1 MRERVTEFIICVL
14 RELFGWPVI
23 KAKQN
28 VAVKFPQ
35 YIVVDMLSERSL
47 GDCEVWD
54 TDKEEI
60 HISALRE
67 ATVNVQA
74 YGNGSVELLAE
85 LWGNL
90 ERPMVVDEFFKANI
104 AVTTTGDVQ
113 DLTELMDNRAY
124 QERASIDLTVSFD
137 RDFVDNP
144 EWFEFVRIAG
154 MLMHKGRRKE
164 NKRLLQI
171 DSEIK
176 IEEMQDGEHRQNC
189 QCAD

>member
-23 KAKQN
+23 KAKQD
-28 VAVKFPQ
+28 VAVRFPK

-47 GDCEVWD
+47 GDCEVWYPD
-54 TDKEEI
+54 EEEI
-60 HISALRE
+60 HIAALRE

-74 YGNGSVELLAE
+74 YGKGSIELLAE

-90 ERPMVVDEFFKANI
+90 ERPMIVDEFHKANI

-113 DLTELMDNRAY
+113 DLTELLDNRSY

-137 RDFVDNP
+137 RNFIDRP
-144 EWFEFVRIAG
+144 EWFEVVNVIG
-154 MLMHKGRRKE
+154 VIVHKY
-164 NKRLLQI
+164 KRAQVVSSIEYKPQI
-171 DSEIK
+171 EIK
-176 IEEMQDGEHRQNC
+176 ETQNG
-189 QCAD
+189 